1 MRHRKGKINLFSDN
15 DIQMIKKSLDN
26 GNNILIRKSRND
38 ILILEQRTKTL
49 SRFDKD
55 RQISEK
61 ENKET

>member
-1 MRHRKGKINLFSDN
+1 MFSDN
-15 DIQMIKKSLDN
+15 DIQMIKKSLEN

-38 ILILEQRTKTL
+38 ILIVEQRTKTL

-61 ENKET
+61 EKKET

>member
-1 MRHRKGKINLFSDN
+1 MFNEKEIEYIRRTIE
-15 DIQMIKKSLDN
+15 N
-26 GNNILIRKSRND
+26 GNNILIRKSKND

-61 ENKET
+61 EKKET